1 MPSRGHAETPGG
13 GSSSCRDSHT
23 RQSELHSIADDYE
36 PLNCKS
42 SADACRHCGA
52 RHKTLQ
58 ARTRARTLHT
68 SWRSSL
74 FRRATHAELMLP
86 SILRA
91 FMLLECQF
99 VHSCFYR
106 RRGPVSGPD
115 ARVPGNSP
123 EFTALS
129 DHSSSVVRPVHAR
142 LIECWTS
149 RPLSST
155 GPSWCH
161 RFLVHDDD
169 DVFYLFLQKQKI
181 YGLVYQTRIIQH
193 CAAHSPVQL
202 SLENRGLGN
211 PQQLSCRSIWCR
223 ETLYQWGDLP

>member
-1 MPSRGHAETPGG
+1 MSALRGAAQDP
-13 GSSSCRDSHT
+13 
-23 RQSELHSIADDYE
+23 A
-36 PLNCKS
+36 
-42 SADACRHCGA
+42 SAH
-52 RHKTLQ
+52 
-58 ARTRARTLHT
+58 ARTHT
-68 SWRSSL
+68 PHQL
-74 FRRATHAELMLP
+74 AQLLVQACHARRAHAPFHMP
-86 SILRA
+86 A
-91 FMLLECQF
+91 FMLLDAS
-99 VHSCFYR
+99 SCIR
-106 RRGPVSGPD
+106 VSIRGPVSGPD

-123 EFTALS
+123 ELAQPISGEITALS

-193 CAAHSPVQL
+193 CAAHSPVQF